1 MSSTDALTRSALI
14 RDQALAALRPL
25 VVWMVRSGVGYA
37 ECAAA
42 LKPLFLDAARTE
54 MQAEQVRVT
63 DSALSLRSGLHRKD
77 VRLLGQT
84 ALPANG
90 SAKATPANQV
100 VTRWLARGLPDTLCL
115 TTQPIAAQAADVPAA
130 GEAQTA
136 EAQEA
141 ATPSFE
147 QLVQSVTK
155 DLHPRALLDELVRL
169 GVVREAQGQVSLS
182 RQAFVPDAHSLEAAQ
197 MLSQSV
203 ADHVAAGVHNLS
215 GPPGRTFLE
224 QSVFADGLTDASIRV
239 LEQQANAL
247 WREVLATMVAQAQ
260 PLCDQDEALGGT
272 RRLRLGMYCFSAEM
286 EQPQDAGREAHP

>member
-77 VRLLGQT
+77 VRLLGQ
-84 ALPANG
+84 AVLPANG

-100 VTRWLARGLPDTLCL
+100 VTRWLARGLPDTLWL
-115 TTQPIAAQAADVPAA
+115 TLPNAVAAPEPLPANDA
-130 GEAQTA
+130 RL
-136 EAQEA
+136 AQEVAA

-169 GVVREAQGQVSLS
+169 GVVHEAQGQVTLS

-260 PLCDQDEALGGT
+260 PLCDQDEALGGS
-272 RRLRLGMYCFSAEM
+272 RRLRLGMYCFSTDM
-286 EQPQDAGREAHP
+286 EQQQDAGREAHP